1 MTAAAAATYALST
14 PEHGTGVVERTDS
27 LVTDGDIVG
36 AFCAVD
42 LEGCDV
48 DEVDRGITWRLGALD
63 VDSNCRGAI
72 CPSGDDGQPTCNA
85 ARAALSNTQPTRT
98 GRGEVHEDLAAVL
111 CLRSRYRDPVQYRL
125 GSDVGAP
132 HRG

>member
-48 DEVDRGITWRLGALD
+48 DEVDRGITWCLVALE
-63 VDSNCRGAI
+63 VDSDCRAGY
-72 CPSGDDGQPTCNA
+72 
-85 ARAALSNTQPTRT
+85 LSIRRRWPADMQRRP
-98 GRGEVHEDLAAVL
+98 RG
-111 CLRSRYRDPVQYRL
+111 PV
-125 GSDVGAP
+125 
-132 HRG
+132 